1 MGSETSGSSFD
12 EQAAL
17 EELERLQRAIRE
29 SRRQRGETVA
39 EFDAFVR
46 GFRDPEPIGHD
57 LASATAAPSVK
68 PASVVAAAST
78 RSVSQPGT
86 APESA
91 AANVEP
97 SPPAPAAARPTA
109 LRVRGRRLGLG
120 ALVAGLGV
128 IAFVV
133 AVVVVLVVR
142 GRGVAPPTPSSSI
155 PASTAPTVTTP
166 PTTSPAP
173 AASQGPPPQAEIVT
187 LRPVW
192 LRVTVDGERTIEREV
207 PANERIPLKARRTI
221 AIRAGDASAVRV
233 MLAGQDQGVLGRTGE
248 VVNRTF
254 TVPTGATPR

>member
-46 GFRDPEPIGHD
+46 GFRDPEPVGHA
-57 LASATAAPSVK
+57 LAPATAGPTVKPPSV
-68 PASVVAAAST
+68 AAAAST
-78 RSVSQPGT
+78 RSVSQPGA
-86 APESA
+86 APAAA

-97 SPPAPAAARPTA
+97 SPPAPAAATPTA
-109 LRVRGRRLGLG
+109 VRVRGRRLGLG

-128 IAFVV
+128 IAFVI
-133 AVVVVLVVR
+133 ALVVVLVVR
-142 GRGVAPPTPSSSI
+142 GRDAAPPTPSSSI
-155 PASTAPTVTTP
+155 PASAAPTVTTP
-166 PTTSPAP
+166 QTTPPAP
-173 AASQGPPPQAEIVT
+173 AASQGPPPQAEILT

-207 PANERIPLKARRTI
+207 PGNERIPLKARRTI

>member
-1 MGSETSGSSFD
+1 MG
-12 EQAAL
+12 A
-17 EELERLQRAIRE
+17 
-29 SRRQRGETVA
+29 SRKVHART
-39 EFDAFVR
+39 
-46 GFRDPEPIGHD
+46 
-57 LASATAAPSVK
+57 
-68 PASVVAAAST
+68 PART
-78 RSVSQPGT
+78 
-86 APESA
+86 
-91 AANVEP
+91 
-97 SPPAPAAARPTA
+97 AARPTA
-109 LRVRGRRLGLG
+109 LRVRGLRLGLG

-133 AVVVVLVVR
+133 AVVVVLFVR
-142 GRGVAPPTPSSSI
+142 GRGVAPATPSSSI

-166 PTTSPAP
+166 QTTSPAP

-207 PANERIPLKARRTI
+207 PGNERIPLKARRTI

-254 TVPTGATPR
+254 TVSTGATAR

>member
-1 MGSETSGSSFD
+1 MGSETSGPSFD

-57 LASATAAPSVK
+57 LAPATAAPSVK
-68 PASVVAAAST
+68 PAAVAAAASIP
-78 RSVSQPGT
+78 SVSQPGA
-86 APESA
+86 APASV

-97 SPPAPAAARPTA
+97 PPAPAAATPTA
-109 LRVRGRRLGLG
+109 VRVRGRRPGLG

-166 PTTSPAP
+166 QRTSPAP